1 MDVPEPT
8 NSVIS
13 LDGDDINTLRVA
25 IGHDAETLGVDLTK
39 KHDQIV
45 AAFKELETEA
55 GEITKRLE
63 QEEIDAVDELTKAA
77 KV

>member
-13 LDGDDINTLRVA
+13 LDGDDVNTLRVA
-25 IGHDAETLGVDLTK
+25 IGHDPETLGADLTK

-45 AAFKELETEA
+45 TAFKELEKAE

-63 QEEIDAVDELTKAA
+63 DEENDAVDELSKAA